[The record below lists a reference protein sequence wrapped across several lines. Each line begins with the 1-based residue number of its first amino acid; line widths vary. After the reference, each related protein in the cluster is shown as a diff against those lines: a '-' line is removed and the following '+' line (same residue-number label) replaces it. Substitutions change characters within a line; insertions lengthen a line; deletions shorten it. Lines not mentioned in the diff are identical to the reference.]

1 MKQRVAV
8 PGLDNLPELFSQLA
22 FRVKSRRLRQKGRHG
37 SILTFKINCSS
48 HDSRGFQRESI
59 PIEQFYA
66 PFFSEDDLPTSDS
79 RFFRVAVKLDL
90 RQ

>member
-1 MKQRVAV
+1 M
-8 PGLDNLPELFSQLA
+8 PGLDNLPELFSRLA
-22 FRVKSRRLRQKGRHG
+22 FRVKSGRLRQKGRHG

-48 HDSRGFQRESI
+48 HDSGGFQRENI

-66 PFFSEDDLPTSDS
+66 PFFSGDDLPTSDS

-90 RQ
+90 RE